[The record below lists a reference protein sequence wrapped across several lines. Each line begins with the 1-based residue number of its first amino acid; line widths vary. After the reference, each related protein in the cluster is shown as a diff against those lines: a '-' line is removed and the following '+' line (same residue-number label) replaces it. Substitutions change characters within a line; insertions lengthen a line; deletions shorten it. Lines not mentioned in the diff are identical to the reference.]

1 MENATK
7 MLLEIYE
14 YKTRKS
20 NIILYTYTYP
30 DDGNKFQF
38 IPSSKLG
45 VNQRER
51 WKVGRLKK
59 TFNGW
64 FQFIH
69 KYKHISPRFVVG

>member
-14 YKTRKS
+14 YKTLKS

-30 DDGNKFQF
+30 DDSNKFQF

-51 WKVGRLKK
+51 WMVGKLKK
-59 TFNGW
+59 RFNGW
-64 FQFIH
+64 FQFID
-69 KYKHISPRFVVG
+69 KYYYIG